1 MMADESPSPQET
13 PSHLPSEDETYAWFG
28 PRESTTYDELAQLN
42 RGLANLFKLGH
53 ELLARQDD
61 AGARYLIAH
70 AGREVGRGIVNELAG
85 EDVSS
90 DVSVAPEERN
100 RHTIGAMLQL
110 RADHP
115 LVAKWFELHALFAQE
130 SHVLYARRSPQ
141 KVEDAFRALSDL
153 LYGRVAPFFS
163 TQEELKELLGI
174 EQPTDAHIDRA
185 RALFARPQQ
194 RLYFFSKLD
203 QPGWLSGL
211 TEAGYFNAPPE
222 RIVEPDG
229 SWRMRGWPEGDY
241 LTRVSAREPTRV
253 VELLL
258 RIPPSLENP
267 AVWNTVVE
275 SGLQLP
281 PTAAARLVPLLKSA
295 LRNAPAVL
303 FPHTA
308 IQLVKH
314 LADGG
319 ETAAFDLA
327 EALLQVRQAH
337 ESTLEGTS
345 LTLARH
351 GSRHST
357 EWVLARVDA
366 YELEQFVSRTLPA
379 LVRLS
384 PTGAVSFLADRLLN
398 VMRTMR
404 KALSE
409 NSEDD
414 FGSRWWCED
423 LRNAGRDGDI
433 REIFATSLAK
443 VSIDVVQND
452 EAAAKAVWEILESH
466 RGGIFERIRWFFLAG
481 VGELL
486 PDKADEA
493 ISSELILNAE
503 FGGREAAE
511 LLRNRYATAS
521 AAARAIFR
529 YTLGRGPDPDDAKQV
544 ATYRLS
550 RRQSEAPSAADPVES
565 SVEAEIQDYVQQWQK
580 TRLRWFHDRIPDD
593 LKQLADSLGV
603 VPAIPSPQDQAL
615 DEVGHYS
622 SGVWSSSGERSPLS
636 AEQIAELSAEDV
648 ADFLVTWV
656 APERTF
662 DAPTREGLGQSLR
675 DAVSGDAVRAIAVA
689 QAILERRAGPDYLDA
704 VIGTLGRS
712 GESKHPMPWAS
723 VLPLAAEVVAAAS
736 AEMPEASTQDD
747 GIQRDGVSSV
757 YWPFAFRKAI
767 DLVADGCRANAIPF
781 ELLPDVWAIAKSVAE
796 SPLIS
801 SDRTESDS
809 ARGMGAGFTT
819 VSGRTVQLVIEV
831 GLWEYRARE
840 HPQPDIPASPPMYLS
855 MVPALLERLLDVER
869 AGAFGARVSAGTLLP
884 YVYLLAPS
892 WVEENEASLLEGGV
906 TRASQNPLWLAY
918 LTGSRVFEKPF
929 RRFRRWYEKTAASI
943 GEAETLLGDHDDRDF
958 SMGYGLAKHV
968 LIATLSGFSNLG
980 DSDMLVEQTFRNVAV
995 AERARTY
1002 WLVFRGWTD
1011 NPEKVPSAAVSRL
1024 VAFWEWRL
1032 EQLEGMAEDADRQAE
1047 ADGLMWF
1054 FLVDLVGAADAIRLG
1069 LRTARLSTG
1078 ERRTSGSAWERVS
1091 KLAEIDPIATFALTE
1106 VLVKQELDA
1115 DFVYLPFEH
1124 AGPPLRAALRCPDV
1138 DTQNRARRLVN
1149 SIGERGRLEFG
1160 ELLIETAADSGET
1173 G

>member
-1 MMADESPSPQET
+1 MPDESPPPQET
-13 PSHLPSEDETYAWFG
+13 PPHLPPEDATYVWFG
-28 PRESTTYDELAQLN
+28 PRERTTYDELAQLN
-42 RGLANLFKLGH
+42 RGLANLFRLGH
-53 ELLARQDD
+53 ELLARREDT
-61 AGARYLIAH
+61 GARYLIAH
-70 AGREVGRGIVNELAG
+70 AGREVGRGIVNELGG
-85 EDVSS
+85 EDVRG
-90 DVSVAPEERN
+90 DATIAPEEGN
-100 RHTIGAMLQL
+100 RRTIGAMLQL
-110 RADHP
+110 RVDHP

-141 KVEDAFRALSDL
+141 EVEDAFRAFSNL

-163 TQEELKELLGI
+163 TQEELKELLGV
-174 EQPTDAHIDRA
+174 EQPADAHIDRA
-185 RALFARPQQ
+185 RALLARPQQ

-203 QPGWLSGL
+203 QPGWLPGL
-211 TEAGYFNAPPE
+211 TAAGYFYAPPE
-222 RIVEPDG
+222 RVVEPDG
-229 SWRMRGWPEGDY
+229 TWRMRGWPEGDY
-241 LTRVSAREPTRV
+241 LTRVSAREPARV
-253 VELLL
+253 VELLQ

-267 AVWNTVVE
+267 AVWNAVVE

-281 PTAAARLVPLLKSA
+281 PAVAAGLVPLLKSA

-303 FPHTA
+303 FPHTT

-314 LADGG
+314 LADSG
-319 ETAAFDLA
+319 EIAAFDLA

-337 ESTLEGTS
+337 ESTLEGSS

-357 EWVLARVDA
+357 EWVLAKLDA
-366 YELEQFVSRTLPA
+366 YELEQFVSKTLPA

-384 PTGAVSFLADRLLN
+384 PTRAVSFLADRLLN

-409 NSEDD
+409 KSEDD

-423 LRNAGRDGDI
+423 LRNVGRDGDI

-443 VSIDVVQND
+443 ASIDVGRND
-452 EAAAKAVWEILESH
+452 EAAANAVWEILESH
-466 RGGIFERIRWFFLAG
+466 RGGIFERIRWYFLAAIG
-481 VGELL
+481 DLL
-486 PDKADEA
+486 PDNADEA
-493 ISSELILNAE
+493 ISSELILNAQ

-511 LLRNRYATAS
+511 LLRNRYSTAS
-521 AAARAIFR
+521 DAARAVFR
-529 YTLGRGPDPDDAKQV
+529 YALGRGPDPDDAKHV
-544 ATYRLS
+544 ATYRLT
-550 RRQSEAPSAADPVES
+550 RRQDEAPSSADPVES
-565 SVEAEIQDYVQQWQK
+565 SVEAELQDYVQQWQK

-622 SGVWSSSGERSPLS
+622 SGVWASSGERSPLS
-636 AEQIAELSAEDV
+636 VEQIAELSAEDL

-656 APERTF
+656 ASDRTF

-675 DAVSGDAVRAIAVA
+675 DAVSSDSVRAVAVA
-689 QAILERRAGPDYLDA
+689 QAILQRRAGPDYLDA
-704 VIGTLGRS
+704 VIGTLNRNA
-712 GESKHPMPWAS
+712 ESEQPLLWAS
-723 VLPLAAEVVAAAS
+723 VLPLAAEVVRAAN
-736 AEMPEASTQDD
+736 AEMPGPPTQDD
-747 GIQRDGVSSV
+747 GTKRDGGRSV

-767 DLVADGCRANAIPF
+767 DLVADGCRANAIPV
-781 ELLPDVWAIAKSVAE
+781 ELLADVWAIAKSVVE

-801 SDRTESDS
+801 SDRTGSDS
-809 ARGMGAGFTT
+809 ARGIGAGFTT
-819 VSGRTVQLVIEV
+819 VSGRTVQLVVEV
-831 GLWEYRARE
+831 GLWEYRSRE
-840 HPQPDIPASPPMYLS
+840 HPQPDMPALPPMYLS
-855 MVPALLERLLDVER
+855 MVPALLERLLHDDC

-884 YVYLLAPS
+884 YVYLLAPT
-892 WVEENEASLLEGGV
+892 WLEENETSLLDGGV

-929 RRFRRWYEKTAASI
+929 SRFRRWYEETAASI

-1002 WLVFRGWTD
+1002 WLIFRGWTD

-1024 VAFWEWRL
+1024 VALWEWRL
-1032 EQLEGMAEDADRQAE
+1032 EQLEGMADDADRQAE

-1069 LRTARLSTG
+1069 VRTARLSTG

-1124 AGPPLRAALRCPDV
+1124 AGPPLQAALRCPDV

-1160 ELLIETAADSGET
+1160 DLLIEIAGDSEEKG
-1173 G
+1173 